1 MKRFAIRYG
10 LGGGFGGLRMTP
22 EVCEFEDQDDADK
35 YAWEMAVQE
44 YESYGGMHGLTTME
58 EVMED
63 RGITDE
69 EEGWEEYL
77 EDIESWLCYEAV
89 ELKD

>member
-1 MKRFAIRYG
+1 MKKFAIRYG

-22 EVCEFEDQDDADK
+22 EINEFESQDEAEK

-69 EEGWEEYL
+69 EEGWEAYL